1 MRNLHLFTLALRTYC
16 AQIWRSFVLFARI
29 GTDYKIRARS
39 FLGGFSAHTA
49 HTRVHEAVIRAQEML
64 YPYDMNQQ
72 QIIEK
77 HLKAATDRAFWLGII
92 LGLIV
97 GLIVGFIAG
106 VFVPWVFW

>member
-1 MRNLHLFTLALRTYC
+1 
-16 AQIWRSFVLFARI
+16 
-29 GTDYKIRARS
+29 
-39 FLGGFSAHTA
+39 
-49 HTRVHEAVIRAQEML
+49 ML